1 VKILL
6 VTSSF
11 PRWDGDWAGV
21 FLQKLALALREIG
34 NKVTVLAPHSSGAK
48 ARESSFGIEIRR
60 FRYFWPESFET
71 LTYGQGI
78 LYNLRKNPLR
88 LFLLVPFILAEGFS
102 LRRLV
107 KNVDIV
113 NVHWLLPQGLV
124 ARFFRVPS
132 VLTLHGSDVNLNLG
146 LLGRH
151 IFRYSTK
158 NSIKIT
164 ANSLSTMERLKGFVP
179 DLDVRVIPMGVDT
192 ESFRRKET
200 KKQKDKKEHIKILSI
215 GRLIPLKGYLY
226 LISAVPGILKK
237 LPGASLTI
245 VGDGPDRE
253 SLEAHARNI
262 GVSDSVR
269 FTGEVET
276 DRIPEILW
284 DHDIFVLPSIV
295 TETGETEGL
304 GTVLLEA
311 MSAGLP
317 VIGTDVGGIPDI
329 IEDGENGLLVPER
342 SPEAIRDAVLT
353 IAGDE
358 RLRERL
364 TSAASRDVRERFS
377 WGVIAKK
384 FDNLFREYV
393 R

>member
-1 VKILL
+1 M

-21 FLQKLALALREIG
+21 FLQKLALALRDIG
-34 NKVTVLAPHSSGAK
+34 NKITVLAPHSPGAK
-48 ARESSFGIEIRR
+48 AREHSFGIEIRR
-60 FRYFWPESFET
+60 FRYFWPERFET

-78 LYNLRKNPLR
+78 LYNLKKNPFR
-88 LFLLVPFILAEGFS
+88 LFLLLPFILAEGFS
-102 LRRLV
+102 LRRLMRD
-107 KNVDIV
+107 VDIV

-124 ARFFRVPS
+124 ARLFRVPS

-146 LLGRH
+146 FLGKR
-151 IFRYSTK
+151 IFKYSTK

-164 ANSLSTMERLKGFVP
+164 ANSRSTMERLKNSVP
-179 DLDVRVIPMGVDT
+179 DLDIGVIPMGVDI
-192 ESFRRKET
+192 ESFRRKKA
-200 KKQKDKKEHIKILSI
+200 KKQKDKKKHIKILSI
-215 GRLIPLKGYLY
+215 GRLIPLKGYFY
-226 LISAVPGILKK
+226 LISAMPGILEK

-245 VGDGPDRE
+245 VGDGPDRGN
-253 SLEAHARNI
+253 LETLARDI

-276 DRIPEILW
+276 DRVPEILW

-329 IEDGENGLLVPER
+329 IEDEKNGLLVPER
-342 SPEAIRDAVLT
+342 SPEAIRDAVLSL
-353 IAGDE
+353 AGDE
-358 RLRERL
+358 RLRVKL
-364 TSAASRDVRERFS
+364 TSAATSDVRERFS

-384 FDNLFREYV
+384 FDSLFCDICKV
-393 R
+393 M